1 MARVGEGRVTSG
13 SKLLSSRS
21 QSAGIV
27 TDSARGGFA
36 LDILEMLSLG
46 WEGSNRQGRAIL
58 LSKGRRSEGLV
69 VTGKDCSACLLFAGQ
84 HSE

>member
-1 MARVGEGRVTSG
+1 
-13 SKLLSSRS
+13 
-21 QSAGIV
+21 
-27 TDSARGGFA
+27 
-36 LDILEMLSLG
+36 MLSLG
-46 WEGSNRQGRAIL
+46 WKGFHRQGRAIL